1 MTNIFDQ
8 RVMNV
13 LGSLL
18 SWSMGYHGIK
28 KVIKESISEMH
39 PVTGVKGG
47 KLATSCEELTH
58 WKRL

>member
-47 KLATSCEELTH
+47 KLGFQ
-58 WKRL
+58 RLL

>member
-8 RVMNV
+8 RERVMNV

-18 SWSMGYHGIK
+18 SRSMGFHGVK

-39 PVTGVKGG
+39 PVTWVEGG
-47 KLATSCEELTH
+47 KLGFQ
-58 WKRL
+58 RLL

>member
-39 PVTGVKGG
+39 PVTGFEEG
-47 KLATSCEELTH
+47 KLGFQ
-58 WKRL
+58 RLL